1 MNVITITEMMKKHY
15 DDIIKAM
22 KRVYEDSLHV
32 PHCVYCVDMNIE
44 DGTIVVHVFP
54 DNNSWMEGYY
64 RVWTC
69 DHRNFDL
76 FDCDSRSQKQIYKED
91 IEPLLDSKEKRKVDM
106 FITKYQANNPDD
118 DDLYWTYSEAMD
130 FVEEEFPDV
139 WNTFRENTIKDII
152 DCAEPDYFTGILDER
167 IRDNEQYDEMWGDE
181 E

>member
-1 MNVITITEMMKKHY
+1 MNVTTITEMMKEHY
-15 DDIIKAM
+15 DEIIEAM

-32 PHCVYCVDMNIE
+32 PHCVYCVDMNTE
-44 DGTIVVHVFP
+44 DGTIVVHIFP

-69 DHRNFDL
+69 DNRNFDL

-106 FITKYQANNPDD
+106 FITKYQANNSDD
-118 DDLYWTYSEAMD
+118 DDLYWTYSETMD

-139 WNTFRENTIKDII
+139 WNTFKENTIKDII
-152 DCAEPDYFTGILDER
+152 DCAEPDYFTDILDER